1 MNDKENLMP
10 RGIFI
15 ADKEYTFQASIQLL
29 AHVFSSFVETLA
41 SAGYAGRIR
50 LWDSKTGHT
59 YNGDPDDLFTE

>member
-1 MNDKENLMP
+1 MG
-10 RGIFI
+10 GICNI
-15 ADKEYTFQASIQLL
+15 NAQAAPFVYQWEIDEKTEGSV
-29 AHVFSSFVETLA
+29 AFSPDGETLA